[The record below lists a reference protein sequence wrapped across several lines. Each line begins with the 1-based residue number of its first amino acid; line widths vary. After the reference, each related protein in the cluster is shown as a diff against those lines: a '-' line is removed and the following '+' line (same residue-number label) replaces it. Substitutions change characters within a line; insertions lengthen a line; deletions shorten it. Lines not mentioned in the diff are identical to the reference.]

1 MPLIERLITPIWVI
15 RLYNCLN
22 ICLFLDNQRN
32 YGIINITYMASL
44 LSNMADPPVRKKRQL
59 LQDTGTLNPH
69 AEQVTDALFQQSA
82 FFDRQD
88 LLQVKYEM
96 LRCVE
101 KEGRS
106 VSQAASDF
114 GFSRRH
120 FYVIQRQFSERGFLG
135 LLPEK
140 RGPRSAHKLDATVMA
155 FVRQA
160 LDEDPSLK
168 APALARRIQA
178 QFQRQVHPR
187 SIERAL
193 ARKKKPRT
201 A

>member
-1 MPLIERLITPIWVI
+1 
-15 RLYNCLN
+15 
-22 ICLFLDNQRN
+22 
-32 YGIINITYMASL
+32 
-44 LSNMADPPVRKKRQL
+44 MADHPARKKRQL
-59 LQDTGTLNPH
+59 LQDAGILNPH

-120 FYVIQRQFSERGFLG
+120 FYVIQRQFAERGFLG
-135 LLPEK
+135 LLPDK
-140 RGPRSAHKLDATVMA
+140 RGPRGAHKLDATVMA

-168 APALARRIQA
+168 APALARLIQA

-193 ARKKKPRT
+193 ARKKKTRT

>member
-1 MPLIERLITPIWVI
+1 MSMT
-15 RLYNCLN
+15 
-22 ICLFLDNQRN
+22 DH
-32 YGIINITYMASL
+32 
-44 LSNMADPPVRKKRQL
+44 PVRKKRQL
-59 LQDTGTLNPH
+59 LQDSGTLNPH
-69 AEQVTDALFQQSA
+69 AEQVTDELFQQYT
-82 FFDRQD
+82 FFDRAD
-88 LLQVKYEM
+88 LVQVKYEM

-106 VSQAASDF
+106 VSQAAIDF

-120 FYVIQRQFSERGFLG
+120 FYVIQRQFAERGFQG
-135 LLPEK
+135 LVPEK
-140 RGPRSAHKLDATVMA
+140 RGPRGAHKLDAAVMA

-168 APALARRIQA
+168 APALARLIQA
-178 QFQRQVHPR
+178 QFHRQVHPR

-201 A
+201 T

>member
-1 MPLIERLITPIWVI
+1 MPSLIFTA
-15 RLYNCLN
+15 LN
-22 ICLFLDNQRN
+22 SRKFGVFLDIQR
-32 YGIINITYMASL
+32 YSGIINCTYMARL
-44 LSNMADPPVRKKRQL
+44 RLNMTDQPVRKKRQR
-59 LQDTGTLNPH
+59 LQDSGTLNPN
-69 AEQVTDALFQQSA
+69 AEQVTDELFQQYA
-82 FFDRQD
+82 FFDSED
-88 LLQVKYEM
+88 LVQVKYEM

-106 VSQAASDF
+106 VSQAARDF

-120 FYVIQRQFSERGFLG
+120 FYVIQRQFAERGFQG
-135 LLPEK
+135 LVPEK
-140 RGPRSAHKLDATVMA
+140 RGPRGAHKLDAAVMA

-168 APALARRIQA
+168 APALARLIQA
-178 QFQRQVHPR
+178 QFHRQVHPR